1 MSTSPATAHTTGA
14 VVSKSE
20 FVRFS
25 ARRRFV
31 GARSLPVFE
40 AMITEAIS
48 EDLQRKIPFTDGN
61 ANQKNATEVPAPEDS
76 KPRKVRMA
84 AEANARW

>member
-1 MSTSPATAHTTGA
+1 
-14 VVSKSE
+14 
-20 FVRFS
+20 
-25 ARRRFV
+25 
-31 GARSLPVFE
+31 
-40 AMITEAIS
+40 MITEAIS
-48 EDLQRKIPFTDGN
+48 EDLQRKIPFADGN